1 MRLHKYPILQSG
13 FMSLT
18 TIGMLKP
25 EPVNQ
30 TFSATILGKDTSNS
44 MNDYFY
50 SREVEIL
57 MTEWKNDPKIF
68 KPFEFRERVLK
79 TAYACFATPSIRH
92 WLELQYYK
100 PTLGGLHK
108 EMLLD
113 TVDFVVNGTPR
124 KVECFQWSRL
134 LFPEAGY
141 SLEFDS
147 VNKLLTSDQAKHAE
161 YGNLADTLPFIHTW
175 ATREDGYVDM
185 LKTLHAIFGRRMGA
199 GPHQSR

>member
-1 MRLHKYPILQSG
+1 MRLHKYPVLQSG

-18 TIGMLKP
+18 TIGMLRP

-44 MNDYFY
+44 MDDYFY

-57 MTEWKNDPKIF
+57 MTEWKNDPKVF

-79 TAYACFATPSIRH
+79 TAYACFGTPSIKH

-141 SLEFDS
+141 SLEFDA
-147 VNKLLTSDQAKHAE
+147 VNKLLSSEEAKLSE
-161 YGNLADTLPFIHTW
+161 WGNLADTLPFIHMW
-175 ATREDGYVDM
+175 VTRDDGYVDM
-185 LKTLHAIFGRRMGA
+185 LKTLHAIFGRRMGP